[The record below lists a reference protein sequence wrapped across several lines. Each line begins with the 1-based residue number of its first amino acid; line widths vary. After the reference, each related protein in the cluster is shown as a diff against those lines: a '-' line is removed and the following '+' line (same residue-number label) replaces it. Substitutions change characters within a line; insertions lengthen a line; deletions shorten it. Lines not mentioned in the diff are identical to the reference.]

1 MRKSAALFLL
11 IFLLFQYASAQ
22 DQFLNL
28 SLIKPVSLTAKQK
41 KEINCNISVLHSH
54 QNSLRGFGLS
64 GGLQLYDSTAKGIQI
79 SLIGSYSGASAQGL
93 VISGLA
99 NISLRA
105 QKGIFI
111 AGLANMSFH
120 EMKGLQI
127 AALNNFVAE
136 SGKGVQLSSAYN
148 MAAGEFKGLQITG
161 LMNISN
167 GKMNGYQIATGANL
181 CLSEYRG
188 LQLAA
193 FNFSGDLHGVQ
204 FGLANI
210 ASKVKGVQ
218 IGLVN
223 YSKDFSGVNIGLVNL
238 SGKTKTQMLVGGG
251 NAAYSS
257 LAVRFLNKS
266 FYSQIGIGSPIPEL
280 SEEYTGS
287 LSYRYGAY
295 FSLTEKLHAFTD
307 AGFLHLMQYDTD
319 ELDYSL
325 GFALQTRA
333 GLEYDINNW
342 FGVYAAA
349 GYQWLSKSY
358 KSVDFENK
366 VIFEFGVVLF

>member
-1 MRKSAALFLL
+1 MRKSVVLFLL
-11 IFLLFQYASAQ
+11 ITLLFQFASAQ
-22 DQFLNL
+22 EQFLNF
-28 SLIKPVSLTAKQK
+28 SLIKPISLTAKQK
-41 KEINCNISVLHSH
+41 KEVNCNISVLHSR
-54 QNSLRGFGLS
+54 QTALNGFGLS
-64 GGLQLYDSTAKGIQI
+64 GGIQLYDSSVRAIQL
-79 SLIGSYSGASAQGL
+79 SLIGSYSGGATKGFA
-93 VISGLA
+93 VSGLA
-99 NISLRA
+99 NIALKD
-105 QKGIFI
+105 QKGLFI

-120 EMKGLQI
+120 EMKGMQI

-136 SGKGVQLSSAYN
+136 SGKGIQLSSAYN
-148 MAAGEFKGLQITG
+148 MSAGEFKGLQITG

-167 GKMNGYQIATGANL
+167 GHMNGYQIATGANL

-193 FNFSGDLHGVQ
+193 FNFSGDLYGLQ

-210 ASKVKGVQ
+210 ASEVKGVQ

-238 SGKTKTQMLVGGG
+238 SQQTKAQMLIGGG

-257 LAVRFLNKS
+257 IAVRFLNKS

-287 LSYRYGAY
+287 LSYRYGVY
-295 FSLTEKLHAFTD
+295 FDFSENFHAFTD

-319 ELDYSL
+319 EADYSF
-325 GFALQTRA
+325 GFALQGRS
-333 GLEYDINNW
+333 GLEYEINNW
-342 FGVYAAA
+342 LGAYAAA

-358 KSVDFENK
+358 KSVDFDNK

>member
-1 MRKSAALFLL
+1 MRKSASLFLL
-11 IFLLFQYASAQ
+11 IFLLFQFVSAQ
-22 DQFLNL
+22 DQFLNF
-28 SLIKPVSLTAKQK
+28 SLIKPISLTGKQK

-64 GGLQLYDSTAKGIQI
+64 GGLQLYDSTARGMQL
-79 SLIGSYSGASAQGL
+79 SLIGSYSGGSTKGIA
-93 VISGLA
+93 VSGLA
-99 NISLRA
+99 NIA
-105 QKGIFI
+105 VQDQKGLFI
-111 AGLANMSFH
+111 AGLVNMSFR
-120 EMKGLQI
+120 EMKGMQI

-136 SGKGVQLSSAYN
+136 SGKGIQLSSAYN
-148 MAAGEFKGLQITG
+148 MVAGTFKGLQITG

-167 GKMNGYQIATGANL
+167 GNMNGYQIATGANL

-210 ASKVKGVQ
+210 ASEVKGVQ

-238 SGKTKTQMLVGGG
+238 SGKTKTQMLLGGG

-257 LAVRFLNKS
+257 IAVRFLNKS

-295 FSLTEKLHAFTD
+295 FNLTEKLHAFTD

-319 ELDYSL
+319 EADYSF
-325 GFALQTRA
+325 GFALQGRG
-333 GLEYDINNW
+333 GLEYEINNW
-342 FGVYAAA
+342 LGAYAAA

-358 KSVDFENK
+358 TSVDFENK